1 MAVET
6 ESTARGELV
15 ATIAFGAGT
24 ERKLSMSSSRR
35 LLRRDGEG
43 YTYAAS
49 GSAYRLTLSP
59 AGGAELSIAIV
70 SSDGKARYAAQLR
83 RGC

>member
-1 MAVET
+1 MTVET

>member
-1 MAVET
+1 VAVET

-43 YTYAAS
+43 YAYAAS
-49 GSAYRLTLSP
+49 GSAYRVWLSR
-59 AGGAELSIAIV
+59 AGSEELAIAIV
-70 SSDGKARYAAQLR
+70 SSSGKVRYEARLR